1 MYNGENWIHRNY
13 TSFCSNRLWWNDEF
27 RTEIRSARFQ
37 SNTNCYAL
45 LSALIVTSYAK
56 RGTCEYL
63 WRFQRNKKLNMAR
76 INDGN

>member
-37 SNTNCYAL
+37 SNTKL
-45 LSALIVTSYAK
+45 LRVAICAHCNLI
-56 RGTCEYL
+56 R
-63 WRFQRNKKLNMAR
+63 
-76 INDGN
+76 